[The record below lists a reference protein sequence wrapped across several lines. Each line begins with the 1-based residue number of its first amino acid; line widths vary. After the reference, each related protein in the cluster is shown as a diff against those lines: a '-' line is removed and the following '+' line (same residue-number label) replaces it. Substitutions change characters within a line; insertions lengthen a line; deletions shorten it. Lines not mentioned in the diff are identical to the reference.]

1 MSPVPRSRAPDFRLD
16 VRAGGERRRAE
27 RAQVRTGQVRHV
39 VEHDM
44 DVVFAIALDISD
56 RVYVMGHGAV
66 VFEGTPEQLRGNE
79 KMREKWLAV

>member
-1 MSPVPRSRAPDFRLD
+1 M
-16 VRAGGERRRAE
+16 
-27 RAQVRTGQVRHV
+27 

-56 RVYVMGHGAV
+56 RVCVMGHGAV

-79 KMREKWLAV
+79 KMREEWLAV